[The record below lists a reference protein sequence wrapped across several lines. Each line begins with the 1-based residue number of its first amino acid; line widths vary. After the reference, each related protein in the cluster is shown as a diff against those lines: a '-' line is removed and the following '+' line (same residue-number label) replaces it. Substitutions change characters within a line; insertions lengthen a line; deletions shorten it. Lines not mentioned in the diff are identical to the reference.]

1 MSDQIRTNLTSK
13 FFAFEHKLQGIDF
26 IATINAALF
35 SIEASD
41 LMGQKDLVLSALDDI
56 WNGIE
61 LNESYEMNVVDY
73 SYVDQALEDVFQ
85 RVANARVEGGDDVE
99 GDLKGQLIGIV
110 KEYLSTEDEQVDLS
124 NPSQIQIHEITP
136 AVFIHS
142 IFCHTLIFSTS
153 TTAFTLHIGAD
164 E

>member
-99 GDLKGQLIGIV
+99 GDLKGQLI
-110 KEYLSTEDEQVDLS
+110 EDEQVDLS